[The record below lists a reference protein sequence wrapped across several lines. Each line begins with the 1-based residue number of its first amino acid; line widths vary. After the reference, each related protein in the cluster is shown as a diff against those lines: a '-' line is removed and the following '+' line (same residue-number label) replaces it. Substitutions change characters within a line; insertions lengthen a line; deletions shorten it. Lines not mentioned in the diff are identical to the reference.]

1 MCKMRCF
8 YYSNRSFRNSLSDPR
23 GSGGPAKVV
32 PWSAVWSPTSTCAG
46 VRDYVSFTNSLKQH
60 VCETMFILTHWKK
73 CLVYR
78 IVVGSCVIR
87 KHIAW
92 YLFRVIHLYKVQ
104 CLVWCW
110 DPVFLKV
117 YFKVWFQDPVFPENI
132 LPGMISGSFVIK
144 DYTVYLRPCPCIS
157 LMKALECV
165 SASPGQ
171 ILQLWCL
178 QPKWLSQQI
187 PPRKWP
193 IL

>member
-1 MCKMRCF
+1 MSPKGSRMPSAKSLNMFRPWAGCKIVKLW
-8 YYSNRSFRNSLSDPR
+8 N
-23 GSGGPAKVV
+23 
-32 PWSAVWSPTSTCAG
+32 
-46 VRDYVSFTNSLKQH
+46 
-60 VCETMFILTHWKK
+60 CEF
-73 CLVYR
+73 
-78 IVVGSCVIR
+78 
-87 KHIAW
+87 
-92 YLFRVIHLYKVQ
+92 FRVIHLYKVQ
-104 CLVWCW
+104 CQVWCW

-187 PPRKWP
+187 PPRKSVLGAGLNSPMCSYSSLVW
-193 IL
+193 